1 MAGPFNLDTQSS
13 LMLGT
18 DSAAGLGNY
27 LCPVR
32 QIFAQ
37 LLPIFVIGVSVFFA
51 ERAIGGH
58 RAKSGTRGFS
68 LFFLFHALAY
78 FRRESLLHFLLSWR
92 ISLPFSW
99 TLPPWAL
106 PSRREQLESLGL
118 ALRACRMFLR
128 ELQRL
133 SLNPELS
140 CR

>member
-1 MAGPFNLDTQSS
+1 MAGSFNLNAQPP
-13 LMLGT
+13 LVLGT
-18 DSAAGLGNY
+18 HSAAGLGNY

-32 QIFAQ
+32 QIFTQ

-68 LFFLFHALAY
+68 LFLLFHALAY
-78 FRRESLLHFLLSWR
+78 LRRESLLHFLLSWR

-106 PSRREQLESLGL
+106 PPRRGQLESREL
-118 ALRACRMFLR
+118 ARRACRMSPP
-128 ELQRL
+128 ELPRL
-133 SLNPELS
+133 FGDQELS